1 MSEPVRN
8 TIERYAA
15 LLSRSFAV
23 LFVLVGAVVCM
34 RPVAADTK
42 EATPQ
47 ATPAT
52 DGVLAL
58 FAHRQVVALGDA
70 HGLAQ
75 EEAFYAALVADPRF
89 ARQVGNVVVEFG
101 GAIAQDI
108 IDRYV
113 AGEDVPYEQLR
124 RVWTDTAGAFSPGEP
139 VPLGIVNF
147 FATVRAANRHLPTA
161 QRIKVWLGDPK
172 VDWTQIHSFQD
183 LRPFLSQRDAHLFGV
198 LDEEILR
205 KHKKA
210 LLIVGLG
217 HLFGPASQG
226 TLASQINAAYP
237 NSLSIVAP
245 WLGYVESECN
255 FRLAARMS
263 GWPVPALLAPVQGTW
278 LVAQPPTP
286 NCNFLPPERLERMK
300 KMSSPGG
307 PPAGAGPSAGGGGAP
322 AGGVMLGS
330 GPPPAGGVTLG
341 GGPPPAG
348 AVTLGGGAPGR
359 KMPSPAEM
367 IEAETDIMSGR
378 KADAILYLGPPDTL
392 TRSPFETSLYM
403 DLEYFKQQDARARC
417 CSPSGAGLD
426 FEYLVRDNPPVP
438 RKFDRSE

>member
-1 MSEPVRN
+1 MSESVRS
-8 TIERYAA
+8 TIERYAG
-15 LLSRSFAV
+15 LLSRSLTV
-23 LFVLVGAVVCM
+23 LFALLGVAVCV
-34 RPVAADTK
+34 RPVAAETT

-58 FAHRQVVALGDA
+58 FERRPLVALGDA

-101 GAIAQDI
+101 GAAAQDI

-113 AGEDVPYEQLR
+113 AGDEVPFEQLR
-124 RVWTDTAGAFSPGEP
+124 SVWTDTAGAFSPGEP

-147 FATVRAANRHLPTA
+147 FATVRAANQHLPAA

-183 LRPFLSQRDAHLFGV
+183 LRPFLPQRDAHLFAV
-198 LDEEILR
+198 LDQEILR

-217 HLFGPASQG
+217 HLFGPGGQG
-226 TLASQINAAYP
+226 ALARKINDAYP

-255 FRLAARMS
+255 ARLAPRMS
-263 GWPVPALLAPVQGTW
+263 GWPAPALVAPVRGTW
-278 LVAQPPTP
+278 LTAQPPLP
-286 NCNFLPPERLERMK
+286 NCNFMPPERLARMK

-307 PPAGAGPSAGGGGAP
+307 PPAGAGPSAGGGPPG
-322 AGGVMLGS
+322 GGVTLGG

-341 GGPPPAG
+341 GGPP
-348 AVTLGGGAPGR
+348 GG

-367 IEAETDIMSGR
+367 IEVETDIMSGR
-378 KADAILYLGPPDTL
+378 KADAILYLGSPDTL
-392 TRSPFETSLYM
+392 TRAPFETSLYM

-417 CSPSGAGLD
+417 CSPSGASLD
-426 FEYLVRDNPPVP
+426 FEHLVRDNPPVP

>member
-1 MSEPVRN
+1 VNEPVRS
-8 TIERYAA
+8 TIGRYAA
-15 LLSRSFAV
+15 LLSRSLSILFALIGV
-23 LFVLVGAVVCM
+23 VSFVGIA
-34 RPVAADTK
+34 AADAT
-42 EATPQ
+42 EAAPP
-47 ATPAT
+47 ASPAT

-58 FAHRQVVALGDA
+58 FERRPVVALGDA

-101 GAIAQDI
+101 GAAAQDI

-113 AGEDVPYEQLR
+113 AGDEVPFEQLR

-147 FATVRAANRHLPTA
+147 FATVRAANQHLPAA

-183 LRPFLSQRDAHLFGV
+183 LRPFLPQRDEHLFSV
-198 LDEEILR
+198 LDQEILR

-217 HLFGPASQG
+217 HLFGPGGQG
-226 TLASQINAAYP
+226 ELARKINDAYP

-255 FRLAARMS
+255 ARLAPRMS
-263 GWPVPALLAPVQGTW
+263 GWPVPALVAPVRGTW
-278 LVAQPPTP
+278 LTAQPPLS
-286 NCNFLPPERLERMK
+286 NCNFMPPERLERMK

-307 PPAGAGPSAGGGGAP
+307 PPAGAGPSAGGGGPP
-322 AGGVMLGS
+322 AGGVMLG
-330 GPPPAGGVTLG
+330 
-341 GGPPPAG
+341 GGP
-348 AVTLGGGAPGR
+348 PGR
-359 KMPSPAEM
+359 KMPSAAEM

-378 KADAILYLGPPDTL
+378 KADAILYLGSPDTL
-392 TRSPFETSLYM
+392 TRAPFETSLYM

-426 FEYLVRDNPPVP
+426 FEQLVRDNPPAP

>member
-1 MSEPVRN
+1 MSHPGRN

-15 LLSRSFAV
+15 LLTRCLTV
-23 LFVLVGAVVCM
+23 LFALLGAFSLL
-34 RPVAADTK
+34 RIAAADAT
-42 EATPQ
+42 EAAPHAAQ
-47 ATPAT
+47 AT

-58 FAHRQVVALGDA
+58 FEHRPVVALGDA

-89 ARQVGNVVVEFG
+89 AQQVGNVVVEFG

-108 IDRYV
+108 MDRYV
-113 AGEDVPYEQLR
+113 AGDDVRYEQLR

-139 VPLGIVNF
+139 IPLGIVNF
-147 FATVRAANRHLPTA
+147 FAAVRAANQHLPAA
-161 QRIKVWLGDPK
+161 QRIRVWLGDPR

-183 LRPFLSQRDAHLFGV
+183 LRPFLPQRDEHMFGV

-210 LLIVGLG
+210 LLIIGLG
-217 HLFGPASQG
+217 HLFGPGGQG
-226 TLASQINAAYP
+226 PLARLVNDAYP

-255 FRLAARMS
+255 ARLARRMS

-278 LVAQPPTP
+278 LTAQPPLP
-286 NCNFLPPERLERMK
+286 NCNFMPPERLERMR
-300 KMSSPGG
+300 KMSPPAG
-307 PPAGAGPSAGGGGAP
+307 PPAGA
-322 AGGVMLGS
+322 VM
-330 GPPPAGGVTLG
+330 LG
-341 GGPPPAG
+341 GGP
-348 AVTLGGGAPGR
+348 PGR

-378 KADAILYLGPPDTL
+378 KADAILYLGSPDTL
-392 TRSPFETSLYM
+392 TRAPFESSLYM

-417 CSPSGAGLD
+417 CSPTGAGLD
-426 FEYLVRDNPPVP
+426 FERLVRDNTPAP

>member
-1 MSEPVRN
+1 M
-8 TIERYAA
+8 
-15 LLSRSFAV
+15 LSRSLSILFALIGV
-23 LFVLVGAVVCM
+23 VSFVGIA
-34 RPVAADTK
+34 AADAT

-47 ATPAT
+47 ASPAI

-58 FAHRQVVALGDA
+58 FERRPVVALGEA

-75 EEAFYAALVADPRF
+75 QEAFYAALVADPRF

-101 GAIAQDI
+101 GAAAQDI

-113 AGEDVPYEQLR
+113 AGDEVPFEQLR
-124 RVWTDTAGAFSPGEP
+124 RVWTDTAGAFAPGEP
-139 VPLGIVNF
+139 VPLGVVNF
-147 FATVRAANRHLPTA
+147 FATVRAANQHLAAA

-183 LRPFLSQRDAHLFGV
+183 LRLFLPQRDPHLFGI
-198 LDEEILR
+198 LDQEILR
-205 KHKKA
+205 KHQKA

-217 HLFGPASQG
+217 HLFGPG
-226 TLASQINAAYP
+226 GPGPLARKINDAYP

-255 FRLAARMS
+255 ARLASRMS
-263 GWPVPALLAPVQGTW
+263 GWPVPALVAPVRGTW
-278 LVAQPPTP
+278 LTARPPLP
-286 NCNFLPPERLERMK
+286 NCHFMPPERLERMK

-307 PPAGAGPSAGGGGAP
+307 PPVGAGPSGGGG
-322 AGGVMLGS
+322 G
-330 GPPPAGGVTLG
+330 PPAGGVTLG

-348 AVTLGGGAPGR
+348 GVMLGGGPLGG

-367 IEAETDIMSGR
+367 IEVETDIMSGR
-378 KADAILYLGPPDTL
+378 KADAILYLGSPDTL
-392 TRSPFETSLYM
+392 TRAPFETSLYM

-426 FEYLVRDNPPVP
+426 FEHLLRDNPPAP